1 MRIPGKRVPRTRLI
15 RTHNSER
22 ESQMLELLLR
32 GEKEIEAG
40 KGYDID
46 AVLAEAD
53 TLLKEMQDQGN

>member
-1 MRIPGKRVPRTRLI
+1 
-15 RTHNSER
+15 
-22 ESQMLELLLR
+22 MLELLLR